1 MSPTSGLSKG
11 RALPQGG
18 ISPGAG
24 RTTPGRGGAT
34 RGLPH
39 LGHAGAL
46 GRATRVQAT
55 GLVLPAVL
63 AVQADPAQSA
73 GRAGHRRIIF
83 TPGGGGTATSLVGAG
98 ATAGCPVGAGA
109 FCGPHTASGL
119 HSQGLG
125 AGPQVQS
132 GFGQQG
138 FAGLGGSGAAGANGA
153 GAFCGPHTASGL
165 HSQGLGA
172 GPQVQSGFGQQGFA
186 GLGGSGA
193 AGADGAVSPPR
204 VRTITL
210 FISFWASSGL
220 TSLPLMKARVVTVTP
235 SGTRGGA
242 GACATTTGDRA
253 TAAITE
259 SMLVLVI
266 ISVWGSLCNLH
277 PIPPI
282 GKQKRKTSA
291 QICKITSVIPHLPRQ
306 NVAKTRV
313 RMSSVSTRPDME
325 PSASRAARRSIS
337 ISSGDTAAR
346 RPARAAA
353 RYSSAC
359 CKA

>member
-98 ATAGCPVGAGA
+98 ATAGCPV
-109 FCGPHTASGL
+109 
-119 HSQGLG
+119 
-125 AGPQVQS
+125 
-132 GFGQQG
+132 
-138 FAGLGGSGAAGANGA
+138 GA